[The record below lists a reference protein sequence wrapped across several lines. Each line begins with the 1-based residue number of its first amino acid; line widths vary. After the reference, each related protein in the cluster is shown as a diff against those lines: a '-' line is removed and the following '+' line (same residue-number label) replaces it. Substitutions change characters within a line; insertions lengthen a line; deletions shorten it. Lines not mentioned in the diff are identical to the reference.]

1 MDLDFLESMVG
12 EAIEESPYRDIWV
25 VVEREG
31 NALAPVALEM
41 LGKARQLSDS
51 LGVYVKAVLLGE
63 STEELWQKLVANGAD
78 VVYVTSDPRLREY
91 STEIY
96 SKVLGDLIE
105 EGKPEIVLLGTT
117 SMGRDLAPRLAQR
130 LGTALFTNCLDLQID
145 EMQRQLLATYPL
157 YGGEYFQTSV
167 CPEARPQMAA
177 VLPGAFRPPLADPGR
192 TGQVET
198 IAVDMDNVAFGS
210 KVLKVVSEETRPEV
224 PLGKAR
230 IVVSGGRGM
239 GSAESFALVEE
250 LAEVLG
256 GQVGGSRGAV
266 DEGWIDDERRI
277 GLGGAQIA
285 PDLYVACGIAGA
297 IQHYAGILDS
307 KFVVAIN
314 KDPNAT
320 IFQVADVGIV
330 GDVHEVLP
338 ALIKRLKK
346 AAA

>member
-12 EAIEESPYRDIWV
+12 EAVEESPYRGIWV
-25 VVEREG
+25 VAEKEG
-31 NALAPVALEM
+31 EALAPVVLEM

-51 LGVYVKAVLLGE
+51 LGVYVKAVFLGE
-63 STEELWQKLVANGAD
+63 STEELRQELVSNGAD
-78 VVYVTSDPRLREY
+78 VVYVTDDPRLSAY
-91 STEIY
+91 NTEIY

-105 EGKPEIVLLGTT
+105 EGKPEIVLLGAT
-117 SMGRDLAPRLAQR
+117 STGRDLAPRLAQR
-130 LGTALFTNCLDLQID
+130 LGTALFTNCLNLEID
-145 EMQRQLLATYPL
+145 EMQRQLLATYPV

-167 CPEARPQMAA
+167 CPKARPQMAT
-177 VLPGAFRPPLADPGR
+177 VLPGAFRPPLADPSR
-192 TGQVET
+192 TGEVET
-198 IAVDMDNVAFGS
+198 IAVEINDLEVRS
-210 KVLKVVSEETRPEV
+210 KVLKVVSEEARPEV
-224 PLGKAR
+224 PLDKAKM
-230 IVVSGGRGM
+230 VVSGGRGM
-239 GSAESFALVEE
+239 GDAESFALVEE

-266 DEGWIDDERRI
+266 DEGWIDEEKRV
-277 GLGGAQIA
+277 GLGGTQIA

-314 KDPNAT
+314 RDPNAT

-338 ALIKRLKK
+338 ALIKELKETV
-346 AAA
+346 

>member
-1 MDLDFLESMVG
+1 MDLDFLESMMG
-12 EAIEESPYRDIWV
+12 EVEEESPYRDIWV
-25 VVEREG
+25 VAEKEG
-31 NALAPVALEM
+31 DALAPVVLEM

-51 LGVYVKAVLLGE
+51 LGVYVKAVFLGG
-63 STEELWQKLVANGAD
+63 STEGLRQGLISNGAD
-78 VVYVTSDPRLREY
+78 AVYVTDDSRLNEY

-96 SKVLGDLIE
+96 CKVLADLIQE
-105 EGKPEIVLLGTT
+105 RKPEIVLLGAT

-130 LGTALFTNCLDLQID
+130 LGTALFTNCLNLEID
-145 EMQRQLLATYPL
+145 EMQRQLLATYPV
-157 YGGEYFQTSV
+157 YGGEYFQTSF
-167 CPEARPQMAA
+167 CPEARPQMAT
-177 VLPGAFRPPLADPGR
+177 VLPGAFRPPLSDPSR
-192 TGQVET
+192 TGEAET
-198 IAVDMDNVAFGS
+198 IAVEIDDLELRS
-210 KVLKVVSEETRPEV
+210 KVLRVVSEEVRPEV
-224 PLGKAR
+224 PLDKAK

-239 GSAESFALVEE
+239 GDADSFALVEE

-266 DEGWIDDERRI
+266 DEGWIGEERRV
-277 GLGGAQIA
+277 GLGGTQIA
-285 PDLYVACGIAGA
+285 PDLYVACGISGA

-338 ALIKRLKK
+338 ALIKELGET
-346 AAA
+346 A

>member
-1 MDLDFLESMVG
+1 MDLDFLESMMG
-12 EAIEESPYRDIWV
+12 EVEEESPYRDIWV
-25 VVEREG
+25 VAEKESD
-31 NALAPVALEM
+31 ALTPVALEM

-51 LGVYVKAVLLGE
+51 LGVYVKAVFLGE
-63 STEELWQKLVANGAD
+63 STEELRQELIANGAD
-78 VVYVTSDPRLREY
+78 VVYVTDDPRLSEY
-91 STEIY
+91 NTEIY

-105 EGKPEIVLLGTT
+105 EGKPEIVLLGAT

-130 LGTALFTNCLDLQID
+130 LGTALFTNCLSLEID
-145 EMQRQLLATYPL
+145 EMQRQLLATYPV

-167 CPEARPQMAA
+167 CPEARPQMAT
-177 VLPGAFRPPLADPGR
+177 VLPGAFRPPLADPSR
-192 TGQVET
+192 TGEVET
-198 IAVDMDNVAFGS
+198 IAVEIDDLEVRS
-210 KVLKVVSEETRPEV
+210 KVLKVVSEEVRPEV
-224 PLGKAR
+224 PLDKAK

-239 GSAESFALVEE
+239 GDADSFALVEE

-266 DEGWIDDERRI
+266 DEGWIDEEKRV
-277 GLGGAQIA
+277 GLGGTQIA

-330 GDVHEVLP
+330 GGVHEVLP
-338 ALIKRLKK
+338 ALIKELKET
-346 AAA
+346 A